1 MGGQACVF
9 YGAAQFSKGVDLA
22 LLASEENFSRL
33 LAALG
38 ELNAKRIAVPRFDP
52 ALLARG
58 HAAHFRCQGGEA
70 DGLRVDVMTRL
81 RDLPEF
87 GVLWARRTTIRDER
101 AETFELL
108 SLQDLVQAK
117 KTQRERDWPII
128 DALVEAHYRALGG
141 EPESE
146 RVTFWLAESR
156 TPERLIS
163 LAQRFPAEARALSS
177 RRPLLQLAFSGA
189 SDTLREALDAEVRAE
204 QAKDRTYWA
213 PLKAELEAFR
223 RVEREGA

>member
-1 MGGQACVF
+1 
-9 YGAAQFSKGVDLA
+9 
-22 LLASEENFSRL
+22 
-33 LAALG
+33 
-38 ELNAKRIAVPRFDP
+38 
-52 ALLARG
+52 
-58 HAAHFRCQGGEA
+58 
-70 DGLRVDVMTRL
+70 MTRL

-87 GVLWARRTTIRDER
+87 EVLWARRTTIQDEG

-117 KTQRERDWPII
+117 KTQREKDWPII

-141 EPESE
+141 DPEPE
-146 RVTFWLAESR
+146 RVAFWLTESR